1 MKDGQVVSAIE
12 QANKLANAII
22 TGTTSKPTP
31 DDIDGFLTSVK
42 NAVESKTGIVLTD
55 KSLSEIKAQV
65 VDKLKTEGKSLWAN
79 FHDGKGNYVCGNV
92 DVVFN
97 GKTYATVQVG
107 ESSASLSAAKSKI
120 VKELGTAISKE
131 IYKQMKEKTKD
142 GYKDNFTF
150 DIDLKVTSL
159 PLPPTRT
166 SRRRPTITPT
176 TISSS

>member
-1 MKDGQVVSAIE
+1 M
-12 QANKLANAII
+12 
-22 TGTTSKPTP
+22 
-31 DDIDGFLTSVK
+31 LT
-42 NAVESKTGIVLTD
+42 N

-131 IYKQMKEKTKD
+131 IYKQMKAQGTSYTDKFEF
-142 GYKDNFTF
+142 N
-150 DIDLKVTSL
+150 IDLKVNFDHSANADIKAK
-159 PLPPTRT
+159 TR
-166 SRRRPTITPT
+166 RLHLQL
-176 TISSS
+176 